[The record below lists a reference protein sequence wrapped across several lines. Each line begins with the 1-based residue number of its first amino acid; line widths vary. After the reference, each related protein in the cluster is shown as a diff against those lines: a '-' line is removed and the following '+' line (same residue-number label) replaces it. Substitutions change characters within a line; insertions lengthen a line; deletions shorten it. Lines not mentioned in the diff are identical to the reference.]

1 MSDFVAGEGH
11 RWYTDSRK
19 CPHYN
24 ENVCA
29 GCDFDRYYATN
40 YKTVPWRVER
50 PDDDPAPVP
59 TCDGRNCGGV
69 AHE

>member
-11 RWYTDSRK
+11 RWWLDPNK

-29 GCDFDRYYATN
+29 GCDFDRYYA
-40 YKTVPWRVER
+40 KTYASVPWRVPPEQ
-50 PDDDPAPVP
+50 PWETTLSDDTEPGDL
-59 TCDGRNCGGV
+59 G
-69 AHE
+69 